1 MNTVVVTGARGFVGK
16 KLVERLA
23 LENKEIYC
31 LDDDYLLNENWEETL
46 LALLTKI
53 DFNIIYHVGACSDT
67 LEQNVNFMMIRN
79 YESTKVLTHI
89 ASAKNAKFIYSS
101 SAANYGINDR
111 YPANLYGWSK
121 YAAEDFVRLSGG
133 VSLRYFNV
141 YGPGEENKGNMASFL
156 HQAYLMHGSGKEVKL
171 FPGKPS
177 RDFIHVNDVVE
188 ANIHAAQNYFN
199 FKGQV
204 FEVSTGTSRTF
215 EDMLDIAEI
224 PYSYTSEGKIPSG
237 YQFYTCGDKKKH
249 MPGWV
254 PKVNL
259 ELGVKTYI
267 EHLDSVED

>member
-1 MNTVVVTGARGFVGK
+1 MKKMVVTGSEGFIGK
-16 KLVERLA
+16 KLVERLT
-23 LENKEIYC
+23 LEDREIFC
-31 LDDDYLLNENWEETL
+31 IDDEYLQNENWEEALETL
-46 LALLTKI
+46 LSTI
-53 DFNIIYHVGACSDT
+53 DFDIVYHVGACSDT
-67 LEQNVNFMMIRN
+67 LEQNVNFMMVRN
-79 YESTKVLTHI
+79 YEATKVLSRI

-121 YAAEDFVRLSGG
+121 YAAEDYVRLSGG

-156 HQAYLMHGSGKEVKL
+156 HQAYLMHGSGTDVKL

-188 ANIHAAQNYFN
+188 ANIHAAQAYFN
-199 FKGQV
+199 LKGQV

-215 EDMLDIAEI
+215 EEMLDLADI
-224 PYSYTSEGKIPSG
+224 PYTYTSEEKIPSG
-237 YQFYTCGDKKKH
+237 YQFYTCGDRGKH

-267 EHLDSVED
+267 EHLHKLEH